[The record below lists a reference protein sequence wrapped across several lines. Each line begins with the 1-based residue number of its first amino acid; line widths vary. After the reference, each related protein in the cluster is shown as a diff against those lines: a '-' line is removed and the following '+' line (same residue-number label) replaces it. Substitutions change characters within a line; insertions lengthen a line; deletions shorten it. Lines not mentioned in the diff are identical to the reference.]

1 MKQRYESITETSRL
15 FRKKI
20 MLLTIF
26 NVNVNEIKKE
36 KLRFVKETGFLS
48 VSYQSSAKAQST
60 KLETFTLNSV
70 AWNK

>member
-1 MKQRYESITETSRL
+1 M
-15 FRKKI
+15 
-20 MLLTIF
+20 
-26 NVNVNEIKKE
+26 NVNEIKKE
-36 KLRFVKETGFLS
+36 MLRFVKETGFLS